1 MKNLAKTLLI
11 ALSLTLVFGVMA
23 FTASASEELT
33 PEIIAKNIE
42 YTDKTAIQFAVDPAT
57 VDTADVKLVVTRPD
71 SSEFTVTKYEVAPY
85 AINGVNGALIFT
97 IEGLPASAICDT
109 VTVVVKSGDNE
120 SAPYTYSVAEYFYE
134 RLYSD
139 GIVNAAEGK
148 DAARKEFYETYLANA
163 AAAQKLFRNFDEN
176 GNPSENPI
184 PLVTEY
190 NVLAVK
196 DGVLANGKEVMLST
210 ETITSAVYANDTLAA
225 NKFFTN
231 KWTVTTYGETNTTA
245 TVANGAEVTSS
256 GCVSVTP
263 VYTDATGEYFLSD
276 EKGTRWDYDTL
287 SSIDASSVSQA
298 SGSITIKDGSM
309 YFEDGAA
316 ESVAMYAKFY
326 NGTVAGC
333 TIFEFDFKL
342 KTSWGSYPIQIKV
355 ANLQYT
361 IYNEGG
367 LKIEANGTKVP
378 LGIGFNEWGTLRF
391 EHYYSQKVVKVFVNN
406 KFLVDINTT
415 SEGSTKQSSIIYL
428 TSNERGKESD
438 ADLWIDNVYAG
449 NIDKAFVAGDPKASN

>member
-139 GIVNAAEGK
+139 GIVNATEGK

-163 AAAQKLFRNFDEN
+163 AAAQELFRNYDSN
-176 GNPSENPI
+176 GNYVGGTT
-184 PLVTEY
+184 LVTDL
-190 NVLAVK
+190 NVLAIK
-196 DGVLANGKEVMLST
+196 DGVLANGKEVMLSA
-210 ETITSAVYANDTLAA
+210 ETITSAVYANDALAQ
-225 NKFFTN
+225 NKFFVG
-231 KWTVTTYGETNTTA
+231 KWTVTTYGDTNTTA
-245 TVANGAEVTSS
+245 TVANGDTVTAN
-256 GCVSVTP
+256 GIVSVTP
-263 VYTDATGEYFLSD
+263 VYTDATGEYFLSS
-276 EKGTRWDYDTL
+276 EKGTRWDYDTIT
-287 SSIDASSVSQA
+287 SIDSTTITQA
-298 SGSITIKDGSM
+298 GGSITIKDGAM
-309 YFEDGAA
+309 YFEDGEA
-316 ESVAMYAKFY
+316 ESTSMYAKFY
-326 NGTVAGC
+326 NGNVGSC

-342 KTSWGSYPIQIKV
+342 KQSWGTYPIQIKV
-355 ANLQYT
+355 ANIQYT
-361 IYNEGG
+361 IYNEGV
-367 LKIEANGTKVP
+367 LKIEANGNKVP
-378 LGIGFNEWGTLRF
+378 LGVKFNEWGTLRF
-391 EHYYSQKVVKVFVNN
+391 EHYYAEKVLKVYVNN
-406 KFLVDINTT
+406 EFLVDISTQ
-415 SEGSTKQSSIIYL
+415 EGVTKQSSIIYL
-428 TSNERGKESD
+428 TSNERSKGSD

-449 NIDKAFVAGDPKASN
+449 SIDKAFVAGDPKASN